1 MNKWLDQKYFLDD
14 KGKVDNVV
22 DSLGDCILQS
32 TYMIGRIQLDVPDF
46 YAAYLNETTLMF
58 GWSDDNDFL
67 ELHNIDNIHKK
78 DIFYLIGEDCSNGN
92 SADLISGILHKG
104 TAALIH
110 PVVERIPYSELY
122 NPEYKDNK
130 RVSDHFFMIVD
141 EDDENYYIVD
151 NPGVI
156 IKNKF
161 MFYDKNNQIGIMS
174 KGLFEQIADGCMEVF
189 FVEFNE
195 NIVKDEIY
203 NWKTAFFNSYSNFN
217 KVDEKRNGIYYSYG
231 RKSLEMFREI
241 FASEKYSLDD
251 IAPSNDRDM
260 MKYFLWKIWV
270 IKGRRT
276 LQKKYLEL
284 KQVAESDALI
294 AALDNDV
301 KCWEMLRAEM
311 IRNNIKG
318 RNLIGKNYLP
328 SVDRIIAS
336 ECEMH
341 EKLGEFLF

>member
-1 MNKWLDQKYFLDD
+1 
-14 KGKVDNVV
+14 
-22 DSLGDCILQS
+22 
-32 TYMIGRIQLDVPDF
+32 
-46 YAAYLNETTLMF
+46 
-58 GWSDDNDFL
+58 
-67 ELHNIDNIHKK
+67 
-78 DIFYLIGEDCSNGN
+78 
-92 SADLISGILHKG
+92 
-104 TAALIH
+104 
-110 PVVERIPYSELY
+110 
-122 NPEYKDNK
+122 
-130 RVSDHFFMIVD
+130 
-141 EDDENYYIVD
+141 
-151 NPGVI
+151 
-156 IKNKF
+156 
-161 MFYDKNNQIGIMS
+161 
-174 KGLFEQIADGCMEVF
+174 
-189 FVEFNE
+189 
-195 NIVKDEIY
+195 
-203 NWKTAFFNSYSNFN
+203 
-217 KVDEKRNGIYYSYG
+217 
-231 RKSLEMFREI
+231 MFREI